1 MSKFRSTSNKG
12 FQLTFDNGL
21 TISVQWGVG
30 NYCTRRNYL
39 DAPDPMSVEFVEST
53 TAEIAI
59 WNGSDEWFDFGS
71 GEAKGYIGADE
82 VAEWIIKTSK
92 ADGLSELYKL

>member
-1 MSKFRSTSNKG
+1 MSKFRITSNKG

-30 NYCTRRNYL
+30 NYCTRRDYL
-39 DAPDPMSVEFVEST
+39 GAPDPMSVELVEST

-59 WNGSDEWFDFGS
+59 WNGSDEWFNFGS
-71 GEAKGYIGADE
+71 DEVKGYVGADE

>member
-1 MSKFRSTSNKG
+1 MGKFKSTSNKG

-21 TISVQWGVG
+21 TISVQWGID
-30 NYCTRRNYL
+30 NYCERRYYFN
-39 DAPDPMSVEFVEST
+39 APEAMSVKWVEST

-59 WNGSDEWFDFGS
+59 WDGSDGWFDFGNDVV
-71 GEAKGYIGADE
+71 KGYVEADE

-92 ADGLSELYKL
+92 VDNLSELYKL